1 MLAKLAARNV
11 RRSARDYAIY
21 FITVALGVALFYA
34 FNTVSSQAVMLDAL
48 SADSQRM
55 LGLLNAMMKLL
66 SIVIVCVLGFLV
78 VYANRF
84 LIRRRRREFGT
95 YLVLGMSAGRVSR
108 ILLYETALV
117 GLASLLVG
125 LVAGI
130 ALSQGL
136 SFVTAALMG
145 STMTKYQFMVS
156 GWSILFTAA
165 CFLGIF
171 ALSAMIDIVYVRR
184 CKLVN
189 LLSAQQRNEGR
200 VAVNVPVRV
209 GAFVAAI
216 ALLACAYWQLAEN
229 AFVELD
235 EQFALATT
243 LMVVGT
249 VLFFWSVAGFATTVL
264 QRTPRVYF
272 RGLTMFTTRQISSKI
287 NTAFASMSV
296 VSILLFF
303 ALTITSTGMGLVELF
318 VGNLEQ
324 TTRYDQNIRCYPVM
338 LAHDGNEE
346 YARLY
351 AQYDGDMAACLRDQ
365 GKGWDDFVASS
376 AQLDYYTVE
385 GVTLAPLVDQ
395 VPGVEKMANPD
406 LLDSIRKGDWRVCS
420 VSQYNGLAA
429 LIGEPT
435 LSLAADE
442 CAVNNMV
449 EGSSEIAEG
458 LCSARAQATVAG
470 YTLQFAYGVGIPIRN
485 GSVVDVGLEIVVPDA
500 VFDSLKS
507 AGQMPESSVLNLAYS
522 VDRAEGDAAFNRYMH
537 GIYPASPQYLDGT
550 LGELPE
556 DQLFSYTVWPCYA
569 AYSGREMADQASG
582 LRMVITY
589 LAVYIGFVLL
599 VATAA
604 ILAIQQLS
612 ETADS
617 LGRYRRLRDL
627 GADERAI
634 LGSLRTQTVT
644 YFVAPLVLAACHTAC
659 AVQVVS
665 GALFT
670 ELGVNISGA
679 VAAAAGVVVL
689 IYGAYLAVTYALARS
704 IVRS

>member
-21 FITVALGVALFYA
+21 FVTVALGVALFYA
-34 FNTVSSQAVMLDAL
+34 FNTVSDQAVMLDAL
-48 SADSQRM
+48 SADSMRM
-55 LGLLNAMMKLL
+55 LGLLNTMMKLL
-66 SIVIVCVLGFLV
+66 SLVIVCVLGFLV

-108 ILLYETALV
+108 VLLYETALV
-117 GLASLLVG
+117 GLASLLAG
-125 LVAGI
+125 LVVGI

-136 SFVTAALMG
+136 SFATAALMG
-145 STMTKYQFMVS
+145 STMTKYQFIVS
-156 GWSILFTAA
+156 GWSVLFTAA

-171 ALSAMIDIVYVRR
+171 ALSALIDIVYVRR
-184 CKLVN
+184 CKLAS
-189 LLSAQQRNEGR
+189 LLSAQQHNEGR
-200 VAVNVPVRV
+200 VQVNVPVRI

-287 NTAFASMSV
+287 NTTFASMSV

-324 TTRYDQNIRCYPVM
+324 TTRYDQNIRCYPAMVNTE
-338 LAHDGNEE
+338 GNEE
-346 YARLY
+346 YAALY
-351 AQYDGDMAACLRDQ
+351 HQFNGDMAACLRAQ
-365 GKGWDDFVASS
+365 GEGWDDFVAAS
-376 AQLDYYTVE
+376 AQLDYYL
-385 GVTLAPLVDQ
+385 VTGETMGAFVDQ
-395 VPGVEKMANPD
+395 IPGIDSMVSPD
-406 LLDSIRKGDWRVCS
+406 LLVSIRASHLILCGE
-420 VSQYNGLAA
+420 SQYNAMAA
-429 LIGEPT
+429 LLGEKP
-435 LSLAADE
+435 LNLRANECAINNLVDSAAD
-442 CAVNNMV
+442 
-449 EGSSEIAEG
+449 IANALPENQIA
-458 LCSARAQATVAG
+458 LTVAG
-470 YTLQFAYGVGIPIRN
+470 TDLHFAQKVGTPMRN
-485 GSVVDVGLEIVVPDA
+485 GTVVDVALEVIVPDTVIEA
-500 VFDSLKS
+500 LKIS
-507 AGQMPESSVLNLAYS
+507 GAGESNGSVLNLKYS
-522 VDRAEGDAAFNRYMH
+522 VDRTTGDAAFNRHMH
-537 GIYPASPQYLDGT
+537 AAYPIPEGSSYYT
-550 LGELPE
+550 GELPE
-556 DQLFSYTVWPCYA
+556 DQLFAYSTWPCYA

-617 LGRYRRLRDL
+617 LGRYRRLRHL
-627 GADERAI
+627 GASERSI
-634 LGSLRTQTVT
+634 MGSLRTQTVV
-644 YFVAPLVLAACHTAC
+644 YFLAPLAMAACHTIC
-659 AVQVVS
+659 AVKVLS
-665 GALFT
+665 NALFS
-670 ELGVNISGA
+670 ELGVDILGSV
-679 VAAAAGVVVL
+679 VAASGVVML
-689 IYGAYLAVTYALARS
+689 IYGIYLAITYLLSRS
-704 IVRS
+704 IVQS